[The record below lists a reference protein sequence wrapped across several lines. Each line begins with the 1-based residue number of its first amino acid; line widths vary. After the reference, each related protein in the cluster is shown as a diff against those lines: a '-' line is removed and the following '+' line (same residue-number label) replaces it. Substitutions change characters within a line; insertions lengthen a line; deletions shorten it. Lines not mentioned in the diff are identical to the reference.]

1 MPAAGFFF
9 KADINKNVFIK
20 CLWKSKFSCLLKLG
34 DLATAQTS
42 TSQSAGEK
50 AVHFWPSE
58 HQRFCGR
65 PAVDQRDDVVSH
77 PQLASHPGHPASR
90 RMGFPGGV
98 LHYSRTRTSTFW
110 TQSRLYVLR
119 EEHSINWAKL
129 QRASVGTLGRPPNS
143 ERASHHAH
151 PFPKH
156 GFEGTLDVSALQMT
170 TVQRTSELRD
180 LIRPLR
186 MRRKG
191 WESLER

>member
-1 MPAAGFFF
+1 MFMKVKIQLFAKTGWFGYCSNINLSICRGKSCAFLAFRTSKVLWASCSGSKGWCRFSPSARVPSRSSCVPENGVSGWGAA
-9 KADINKNVFIK
+9 
-20 CLWKSKFSCLLKLG
+20 LLK
-34 DLATAQTS
+34 D
-42 TSQSAGEK
+42 
-50 AVHFWPSE
+50 
-58 HQRFCGR
+58 
-65 PAVDQRDDVVSH
+65 
-77 PQLASHPGHPASR
+77 
-90 RMGFPGGV
+90 
-98 LHYSRTRTSTFW
+98 RTSTFW